1 MVVAGLDEIAHDVG
15 QPEVHIDCQGCRSV
29 SLGQPV
35 LSDTDFQ
42 ERGTSAAHVRRNG
55 HRGVTRRPKG
65 FHVFEGI
72 GIFFIML
79 RRPLGEVVSVAR
91 RQVIPFALGIGE
103 LFHGGSLLQM
113 RSGSQH
119 DHTLPLDKSLGK
131 GTGILTAGRIGVQLM
146 SYVTQKR
153 GLPASVTSRFPL
165 VRTTKPRSD
174 KQAVT
179 ARPKDPPR

>member
-1 MVVAGLDEIAHDVG
+1 
-15 QPEVHIDCQGCRSV
+15 
-29 SLGQPV
+29 
-35 LSDTDFQ
+35 
-42 ERGTSAAHVRRNG
+42 
-55 HRGVTRRPKG
+55 
-65 FHVFEGI
+65 
-72 GIFFIML
+72 
-79 RRPLGEVVSVAR
+79 VAR
-91 RQVIPFALGIGE
+91 RQVIPFELGIGE

-146 SYVTQKR
+146 SYVTQQR
-153 GLPASVTSRFPL
+153 GLPFSVTSRFPS